1 MGHIRVLRHYIHAP
15 YLFMAGA
22 DALILFAVAFL
33 GYATR
38 YGYFPLDMVF
48 ASKALVLSLTLV
60 LCMVGMV
67 FTNLGFAKVISA

>member
-1 MGHIRVLRHYIHAP
+1 MLYLSYDCFKNFLRMELSWATYAFLRHYIHAP

-48 ASKALVLSLTLV
+48 CFQSV
-60 LCMVGMV
+60 
-67 FTNLGFAKVISA
+67 SA